1 MADTVR
7 TMTVRNATHLNG
19 VLVVNL
25 TNESDGTG
33 ESAVTKVDISNFTTP
48 KGIAATYSAVQ
59 RIEYAVNG
67 MSVRLHWDHT
77 TDDTIAELAGNGI
90 IDQSIDGN
98 RVDPRSS
105 GGTGDILLTTT
116 GHTAGD
122 TYDITLYVKL
132 KA

>member
-7 TMTVRNATHLNG
+7 TLTVRNSVALTG
-19 VLVVNL
+19 RLVVNI

-33 ESAVTKVDISNFTTP
+33 ESAVAKVDISTFNCRNGQP
-48 KGIAATYSAVQ
+48 ATYSVVE
-59 RIEYAVNG
+59 RIEYSLNG
-67 MSVRLHWDHT
+67 MAARLHWDHT
-77 TDDTIAELAGNGI
+77 TDDTIAELAGNGV

-98 RVDPRSS
+98 RVDPKSS

-116 GHTAGD
+116 GHTSGD

-132 KA
+132 KN